1 MRKRR
6 THGGFSLSIL
16 NPFTWF
22 RKNTP
27 NVPLEEVVVNNQKPV
42 EPAPVA
48 PNTVV
53 EVKPPAPEGI
63 RVIGEANAQGIPPTP
78 PPGTPGFK
86 VEGGR
91 RRSVRRRRSARR
103 KSSKRSVRRRSTKRK
118 H

>member
-1 MRKRR
+1 M
-6 THGGFSLSIL
+6 
-16 NPFTWF
+16 
-22 RKNTP
+22 
-27 NVPLEEVVVNNQKPV
+27 NNQKPV

-48 PNTVV
+48 PNTVI
-53 EVKPPAPEGI
+53 EIKPPAPEGI

-103 KSSKRSVRRRSTKRK
+103 SAHRKSSKRSVRRHRSAYRKSRK